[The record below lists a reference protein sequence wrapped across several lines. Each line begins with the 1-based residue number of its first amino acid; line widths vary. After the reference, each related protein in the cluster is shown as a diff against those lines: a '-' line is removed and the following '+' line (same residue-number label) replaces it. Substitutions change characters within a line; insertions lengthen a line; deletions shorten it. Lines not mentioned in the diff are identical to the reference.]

1 MKDIKERMSRGG
13 TLPAHKDCVFMLFM
27 LFHVSIKTRQQNQ
40 MDRRKSALTPETPE
54 LLSGTG
60 TKPSTIIA
68 ATVE

>member
-1 MKDIKERMSRGG
+1 MKDTKERMSRRG
-13 TLPAHKDCVFMLFM
+13 TLPAHTDCVFIFM

-40 MDRRKSALTPETPE
+40 MVRRKSALTPERAE